1 MKTNKRIEREGEKK
15 IEIQFKCKR
24 MSRKRAKLNN
34 QSSGSKRML
43 VLFLF
48 LSMSYQQSR
57 TIHTLMEM
65 DVFECFSRKRQ
76 HVNSKEN
83 IDKIYSIQSNSFDR
97 EKERR

>member
-1 MKTNKRIEREGEKK
+1 MKTNKRTSSKREGERGRK
-15 IEIQFKCKR
+15 IEMQFKCKR

-48 LSMSYQQSR
+48 LSMSYQQCKVKKK
-57 TIHTLMEM
+57 I

-76 HVNSKEN
+76 HATH
-83 IDKIYSIQSNSFDR
+83 
-97 EKERR
+97 